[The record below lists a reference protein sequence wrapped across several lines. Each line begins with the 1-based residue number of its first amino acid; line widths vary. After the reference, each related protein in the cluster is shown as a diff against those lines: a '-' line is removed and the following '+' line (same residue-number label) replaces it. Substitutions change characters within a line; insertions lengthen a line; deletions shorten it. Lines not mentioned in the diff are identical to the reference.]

1 VAGIDAIGL
10 GADFDG
16 MPPGPL
22 GLEDVSTYPALL
34 KELLIRGYSDQ
45 DIAKI
50 AGENVLRVMTD
61 VEAVAERLQTLEQ
74 PRDDLLHEID
84 LVQSEAQ
91 AQ

>member
-1 VAGIDAIGL
+1 MAGIDAIGL

-74 PRDDLLHEID
+74 PRDYLLHEID